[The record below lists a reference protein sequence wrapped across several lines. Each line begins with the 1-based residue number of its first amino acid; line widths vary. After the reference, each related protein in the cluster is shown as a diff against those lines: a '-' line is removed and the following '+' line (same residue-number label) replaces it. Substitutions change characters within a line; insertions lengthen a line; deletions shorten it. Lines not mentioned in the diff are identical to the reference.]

1 MVPSTSH
8 AQSEQSKAEHAPS
21 ANVLTTQSR
30 SAYPPAH
37 RIPVARTFHGD
48 TFIDNYE
55 WLRDSHSQQTR
66 AFIHAQNA
74 LAAKRLSAL
83 KPLSNALFDEMAHRI
98 RQTDMS
104 VPVRMDDWWYFG
116 RTVEGQ

>member
-8 AQSEQSKAEHAPS
+8 AQSEQSKAEHAQS
-21 ANVLTTQSR
+21 EHAQAENAQTAQSR

-48 TFIDNYE
+48 TFIDSYE

-66 AFIHAQNA
+66 AFIHAQHA
-74 LAAKRLSAL
+74 LAFARRICQCRCAWMTGGISA
-83 KPLSNALFDEMAHRI
+83 E
-98 RQTDMS
+98 Q
-104 VPVRMDDWWYFG
+104 
-116 RTVEGQ
+116 